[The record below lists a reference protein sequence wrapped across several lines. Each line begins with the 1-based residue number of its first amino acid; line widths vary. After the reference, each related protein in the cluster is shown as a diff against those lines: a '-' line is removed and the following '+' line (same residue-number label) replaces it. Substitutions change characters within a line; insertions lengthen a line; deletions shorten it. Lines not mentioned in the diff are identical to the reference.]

1 MTPFGVS
8 NIGVFY
14 AESGRV
20 KESVPWFEKA
30 IAADPAVPTF
40 HSNLADARE
49 KLGQMDAADAE
60 AIKAAELG
68 GEDANDILLARVVKR
83 MESGHA
89 PAAIALL
96 EKATRLLRPARP
108 QLQDALGRIYFDR
121 RRCPEAQRVFEE
133 LSVSTPQD
141 PDAWIMLGRTRRCTG
156 DAPGARAALDRA
168 VRLGGNPAAIAREM
182 EALGGPR

>member
-8 NIGVFY
+8 NIGVYY

-40 HSNLADARE
+40 HTNLADAWE
-49 KLGQMDAADAE
+49 KLGRMDAADAE
-60 AIKAAELG
+60 ALKAADLG
-68 GEDANDILLARVVKR
+68 GEDANDILLARVVTR
-83 MESGHA
+83 MESGRA

-96 EKATRLLRPARP
+96 EKAARLLRPARP
-108 QLQDALGRIYFDR
+108 QLMDALGRLYFDR
-121 RRCPEAQRVFEE
+121 RRCADAQRLFEE

-141 PDAWIMLGRTRRCTG
+141 ADAWLMLARTRRCTG
-156 DAPGARAALDRA
+156 DASGARAALDRA
-168 VRLGGNPAAIAREM
+168 VHLGGNPGAIAREM
-182 EALGGPR
+182 EALGGRP